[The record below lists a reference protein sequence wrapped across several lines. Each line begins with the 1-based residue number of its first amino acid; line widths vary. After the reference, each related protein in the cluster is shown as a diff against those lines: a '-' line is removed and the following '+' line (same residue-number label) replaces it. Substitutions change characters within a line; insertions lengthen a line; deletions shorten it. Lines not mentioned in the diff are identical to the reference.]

1 MKELMLIG
9 GGAKGQTWPRILS
22 DIFQM
27 PLKIPAYREEAT
39 SMGAAVCAGVGV
51 GIYRDFSEAKRINTI
66 VDTVMPREENRLRY
80 DRLYEI
86 FNHAYDALT
95 GVYGELGAYR
105 NDMGE
110 KHE

>member
-1 MKELMLIG
+1 MLIV
-9 GGAKGQTWPRILS
+9 AVFSIKFSVDLS
-22 DIFQM
+22 ISDNQQ
-27 PLKIPAYREEAT
+27 P
-39 SMGAAVCAGVGV
+39 AVCAGVGV
-51 GIYRDFSEAKRINTI
+51 GIYRDFSEAKRINAI

-105 NDMGE
+105 KEMGE

>member
-1 MKELMLIG
+1 
-9 GGAKGQTWPRILS
+9 
-22 DIFQM
+22 
-27 PLKIPAYREEAT
+27 
-39 SMGAAVCAGVGV
+39 
-51 GIYRDFSEAKRINTI
+51 
-66 VDTVMPREENRLRY
+66 MPREENRLRY

-105 NDMGE
+105 KDMGE